1 MNNKTIQ
8 RVVIL
13 GAIAILFVIGTQAY
27 WVMRTWNVNERDFDR
42 TVNIALLN
50 VAKELSIVN
59 QSVLPPQ
66 DLIIRTSSNT
76 YAVNINSQINNGN
89 LSFYL
94 KKNFEA
100 VSLNEDFDFAIYDC
114 HDEKMVYGQYV
125 SYSTA
130 SADTLN
136 IKKEFPTIEDA
147 TYFFVVRFP
156 KRSSYLLGSMTL
168 TVVLT
173 LISLL
178 TVLFFIYSMLIIL
191 RQKRLSELQKDFINN
206 MTHEFKTPI
215 STIKVAADVFA
226 GNPLIQSDS
235 RLSKYAQ
242 IMREQNNRLN
252 TQVEKVLQ
260 ITRIDKNTLEL
271 NLEVINLHELL
282 ETILPTIQVKIEGQ
296 EGSLEQILDAKQPYI
311 KADTLHLT
319 NIIHNL
325 LDNAIKY
332 CKDNKPEV
340 VVTTEDWQNCVRLT
354 ITDKGIGINKE
365 HHKKVFQRFYRV
377 PTGNIHN
384 VKGFGLGLYYV
395 KNIVQAHGWNID
407 LSSEEGSFTTITI
420 DIPKVINASADSDK
434 KSNRKQFIGF

>member
-1 MNNKTIQ
+1 MNNRTIQ

-50 VAKELSIVN
+50 VAKELSVVN
-59 QSVLPPQ
+59 QSILPPQ
-66 DLIIRTSSNT
+66 DLITRTSSNT
-76 YAVNINSQINNGN
+76 YAVNINSQIEARN
-89 LSFYL
+89 LEFYL
-94 KKNFEA
+94 KKHFESA
-100 VSLNEDFDFAIYDC
+100 TLNEDFDYAIYDC
-114 HDEKMVYGQYV
+114 HDEKMVYGKYV
-125 SYSTA
+125 SYSP
-130 SADTLN
+130 SSDTLSV
-136 IKKEFPTIEDA
+136 KKDLPTLEDA

-156 KRSSYLLGSMTL
+156 QRSSYLLGSMAL

-173 LISLL
+173 VVSLL

-215 STIKVAADVFA
+215 STIKIAADVFA
-226 GNPLIQSDS
+226 SHPVIQTDS
-235 RLSKYAQ
+235 RLSKYTQ

-260 ITRIDKNTLEL
+260 ITRIDKNTLDL

-282 ETILPTIQVKIEGQ
+282 ETVLPSIQVKIEEQNGKLSQ
-296 EGSLEQILDAKQPYI
+296 SLTAKQPYI

-325 LDNAIKY
+325 LDNAMKY
-332 CKDNKPEV
+332 CKDGKPEIEV
-340 VVTTEDWQNCVRLT
+340 KTEDLGKNVRLT
-354 ITDKGIGINKE
+354 ITDMGIGINKE

-395 KNIVQAHGWNID
+395 KNIVQAQGWTID
-407 LSSEEGSFTTITI
+407 LTSDEGVSTSIVI
-420 DIPKVINASADSDK
+420 EIPKVIDSSTSQKSAKAVSEVV
-434 KSNRKQFIGF
+434 